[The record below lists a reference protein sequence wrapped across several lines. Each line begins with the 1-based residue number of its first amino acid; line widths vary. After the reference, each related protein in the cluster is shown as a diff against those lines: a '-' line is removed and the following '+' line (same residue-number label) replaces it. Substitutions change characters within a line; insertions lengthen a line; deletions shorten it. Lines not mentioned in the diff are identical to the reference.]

1 MRALYRTVWIV
12 SLLAIVGMSCWFLTK
27 PPSLPVVAP
36 MVAYVSEDKSL
47 AFQYPGNW
55 KPQTA
60 SSQAVSARVAFD
72 PNSNTHFAVDTNL
85 AGSLMGD
92 IAKSGDAGLSALQGM
107 PGMPAGAADKQK
119 SPLEMLHEA
128 SLHAMAKNKTRYPD
142 FEASASLPIQVG
154 GVEALSTDFAF
165 KEGGVW
171 GKRDMIGTYVTILTK
186 EREVSVKATTSKAL
200 QKTMKPIFEQMI
212 NSIHLEQTGG

>member
-12 SLLAIVGMSCWFLTK
+12 SLLAIVGMSCWFLMK
-27 PPSLPVVAP
+27 PPSLPVIAP

-55 KPQTA
+55 KPQPT

-72 PNSNTHFAVDTNL
+72 PNSTTHVEVDTSL

-92 IAKSGDAGLSALQGM
+92 IAKSGDASLSALQGM
-107 PGMPAGAADKQK
+107 PGMPAGVADKQK
-119 SPLEMLHEA
+119 SPLELLHEA
-128 SLHAMAKNKTRYPD
+128 ALHGMAKNKTRYPD
-142 FEASASLPIQVG
+142 FEAGASLPIQVG
-154 GVEALSTDFAF
+154 GVPALSTDFRF

-171 GKRDMIGTYVTILTK
+171 GKRDMVGTYVTILTK

-200 QKTMKPIFEQMI
+200 QKTMKPVFEQMI
-212 NSIHLEQTGG
+212 DSIHLEQTGG